1 MSTSQVQP
9 NSKQGGYS
17 LVELMIA
24 LVLGLIVISAVFNTY
39 MGSTRSSRFTEGV
52 QKMQENGRFG
62 IATLQRGVR
71 LAGYSEFGDIDPF
84 DIANSGPSKI
94 VVRAQQALDCNGA
107 STAVTGG
114 VAINTYEHVDDD
126 GTIENT
132 IICTGNVGNERMP
145 IVEGVEAMNILW
157 GIDTDDNKVPE
168 RYIPYAGNI
177 DSMEVIALR
186 VALLVNS
193 GEAIRSRASEEKH
206 VLFNTEIT
214 TNDKIARNVFTSTIL
229 LRNGPKASSD

>member
-1 MSTSQVQP
+1 MSIRQVRSSTIQ
-9 NSKQGGYS
+9 SGYS

-39 MGSTRSSRFTEGV
+39 LGSTRSSRFTDGV
-52 QKMQENGRFG
+52 QQMQENGRFG
-62 IATLQRGVR
+62 ITTLQRGIR
-71 LAGYSEFGDIDPF
+71 LAGYSEFGDVDPF
-84 DIANSGPSKI
+84 DMANSGPSKI
-94 VVRAQQALDCNGA
+94 VVRAQQALDCNGQ
-107 STAVTGG
+107 STAATGG
-114 VAINTYEHVDDD
+114 IAVNIYEHVPADD
-126 GTIENT
+126 TIT
-132 IICTGNVGNERMP
+132 CTGNVGNTRMP

-168 RYIPYAGNI
+168 RYVSYDASI
-177 DSMEVIALR
+177 DPLEVIALR

-193 GEAIRSRASEEKH
+193 GEPIRSRASEEKH

>member
-1 MSTSQVQP
+1 M
-9 NSKQGGYS
+9 
-17 LVELMIA
+17 
-24 LVLGLIVISAVFNTY
+24 
-39 MGSTRSSRFTEGV
+39 
-52 QKMQENGRFG
+52 
-62 IATLQRGVR
+62 
-71 LAGYSEFGDIDPF
+71 
-84 DIANSGPSKI
+84 
-94 VVRAQQALDCNGA
+94 AQ
-107 STAVTGG
+107 
-114 VAINTYEHVDDD
+114 
-126 GTIENT
+126 
-132 IICTGNVGNERMP
+132 
-145 IVEGVEAMNILW
+145 LW

>member
-1 MSTSQVQP
+1 MSARQVRP
-9 NSKQGGYS
+9 LTKQSGYS

-39 MGSTRSSRFTEGV
+39 LGSTRSSRFTDGV
-52 QKMQENGRFG
+52 QQMQENGRFG
-62 IATLQRGVR
+62 ITTLQRGIR
-71 LAGYSEFGDIDPF
+71 LAGYSELGDVDPF

-94 VVRAQQALDCNGA
+94 VVRSQQALDCNGE
-107 STAVTGG
+107 STATTGG
-114 VAINTYEHVDDD
+114 IAVNTYEHVPADD
-126 GTIENT
+126 T
-132 IICTGNVGNERMP
+132 IICTGNVGNTRMP

-168 RYIPYAGNI
+168 RYVPYGAGI
-177 DSMEVIALR
+177 DSLEVIALR
-186 VALLVNS
+186 VALLVSS
-193 GEAIRSRASEEKH
+193 GEPIRSRASEEKH